1 MQFGFIPGW
10 GTADAIFILCVD
22 LEDSEHRKV
31 LWWAM
36 RRVGVE
42 EWVILAVKS
51 MPGNPKSCVHVNGSF
66 SDEFNM
72 KVGVHQGAVLS
83 PLLFIIFME
92 ALSREFKVS
101 NPWELLYAYDL
112 VLMAE
117 TLENLKKKLANWK
130 DNIKAKGLRVNF
142 IKTKLC
148 SKHNST
154 AKSDPGKWSCSICH
168 KGVCSNSI
176 FCQSCNHWVH
186 KRCSKIKERSK
197 VVSATFLLVCFVCS
211 KESTWERM
219 RCSKIKERLKV
230 VSATFLLVC
239 FVHLKESTWE
249 RRKNVFYFTSK
260 ALLVLEIIRF
270 KHFGYSNMASS
281 DAQGWNTKHVL
292 LNKLGSKRSLVVKF
306 G

>member
-1 MQFGFIPGW
+1 
-10 GTADAIFILCVD
+10 
-22 LEDSEHRKV
+22 
-31 LWWAM
+31 M

-211 KESTWERM
+211 KEST
-219 RCSKIKERLKV
+219 
-230 VSATFLLVC
+230 
-239 FVHLKESTWE
+239 
-249 RRKNVFYFTSK
+249 
-260 ALLVLEIIRF
+260 
-270 KHFGYSNMASS
+270 
-281 DAQGWNTKHVL
+281 
-292 LNKLGSKRSLVVKF
+292 
-306 G
+306 